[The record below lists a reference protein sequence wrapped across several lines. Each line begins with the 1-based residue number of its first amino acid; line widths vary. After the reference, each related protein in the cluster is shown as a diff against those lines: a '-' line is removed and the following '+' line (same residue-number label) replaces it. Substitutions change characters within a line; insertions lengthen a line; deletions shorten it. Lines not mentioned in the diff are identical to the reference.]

1 MPPPN
6 KRQKH
11 ARICGF
17 MGTLARKKKEIEQQ
31 EALMKLHNL
40 PLTYT
45 EDQYKIV
52 KEEST
57 IYKNRFETAAAKNV
71 ELLKATDELK
81 KELEFLKRQP
91 GNQFKVDKK
100 LKSEIDSAEEE
111 SKFYK
116 NCFETTAAENVEL
129 LKVTDQL
136 KKELEFLKAQQGN
149 QFKVDMKIKSEMESA
164 TQSNLI
170 LLREKEMWKDR
181 FNDVLSEKLALS
193 ARIRNVIG
201 DRSESVEVPNDSNRD
216 IWELREDLEME
227 RSARRKAEEE
237 LKILKMTSSRGS
249 MHISRDST
257 NQTPNEILLSMAIRL
272 DSTSSN

>member
-1 MPPPN
+1 M
-6 KRQKH
+6 
-11 ARICGF
+11 
-17 MGTLARKKKEIEQQ
+17 
-31 EALMKLHNL
+31 
-40 PLTYT
+40 
-45 EDQYKIV
+45 
-52 KEEST
+52 
-57 IYKNRFETAAAKNV
+57 
-71 ELLKATDELK
+71 
-81 KELEFLKRQP
+81 
-91 GNQFKVDKK
+91 
-100 LKSEIDSAEEE
+100 KSEIDSAEEE